1 MESTIFLIPCYGYQ
15 EQLNMVLRE
24 LEGQHVLVID
34 DGSPT
39 VLHADTVLIRHEQN
53 RGYGAAQKTG
63 FQYALSNG
71 FEQVVLVHGDNQY
84 SVSRLKEMAK
94 AEETAHIQLGSRLIE
109 EHSLMPR
116 WRKLGN
122 RFLTTCVN
130 QRYGSFY
137 TDLHTGGRIY
147 SRDFLTKVPYFSFS
161 NDFLFDHQMLI
172 WAIQND
178 VSIQEFSIPAK
189 YDNSVS
195 SISFF
200 DSVRYGLGCLMSI
213 YFSTSHRTD
222 PKTPQD

>member
-15 EQLNMVLRE
+15 EQLDMVLRE
-24 LEGQHVLVID
+24 LEGQHVVVVD

-39 VLHADTVLIRHEQN
+39 VLHADTFLIRHAHN
-53 RGYGAAQKTG
+53 KGYGAAQKTG

-71 FEQVVLVHGDNQY
+71 FEKVVLVHGDNQY
-84 SVSRLKEMAK
+84 SVALLKEMAK
-94 AEETAHIQLGSRLIE
+94 SDDSAHIQLGSRLLG
-109 EHSLMPR
+109 EHSLMPG
-116 WRKLGN
+116 WRKWGN
-122 RFLTTCVN
+122 RFLTNCVN
-130 QRYGSFY
+130 QRYRSSY

-178 VSIQEFSIPAK
+178 FSMQEFSIPAK
-189 YDNSVS
+189 YDASVS
-195 SISFF
+195 SISFL
-200 DSVRYGLGCLMSI
+200 DSIRYGLGCLKSI
-213 YFSTSHRTD
+213 YFSTSRRSD